1 MRDPSTIPTY
11 QLADEAR
18 ATPAATQPHPD
29 TGDAAAATEM
39 PTPTLGSLERGA
51 TAVVSRW
58 LVSDRALAD
67 KLSARGI
74 VPGAT
79 IRVLQQG
86 DPVMLKVEDTRWA
99 ISAADARQVVVE
111 RAAPTPERRA
121 RTGILAR
128 LLRR

>member
-1 MRDPSTIPTY
+1 MRDPSTLPTY
-11 QLADEAR
+11 QLPDEAR
-18 ATPAATQPHPD
+18 TTPAATHPQPD
-29 TGDAAAATEM
+29 SGDGATSVEM
-39 PTPTLGSLERGA
+39 STHTLASLERGA
-51 TAVVSRW
+51 VAVVSRW
-58 LVSDRALAD
+58 LVSDRPLAD

-99 ISAADARQVVVE
+99 ISAADARQVAVE
-111 RAAPTPERRA
+111 RSAVTPKRRA
-121 RTGILAR
+121 RTGMLAR